1 MDSKLNATHNTAH
14 RIVPH
19 LLEAGRLSLR
29 AEPGG
34 LSLMPLVLLAEEA
47 EPDAPRAAVVAAG
60 MLLKSRPKPARAAAL
75 TSQIA
80 CG

>member
-14 RIVPH
+14 RIALH
-19 LLEAGRLSLR
+19 LLEAGRLSLRAEPGRLSLRAEPGGLSLR

-47 EPDAPRAAVVAAG
+47 
-60 MLLKSRPKPARAAAL
+60 
-75 TSQIA
+75 
-80 CG
+80 

>member
-14 RIVPH
+14 RIALH
-19 LLEAGRLSLR
+19 LLEAGRLSLGGGLSLR

-47 EPDAPRAAVVAAG
+47 
-60 MLLKSRPKPARAAAL
+60 
-75 TSQIA
+75 
-80 CG
+80 